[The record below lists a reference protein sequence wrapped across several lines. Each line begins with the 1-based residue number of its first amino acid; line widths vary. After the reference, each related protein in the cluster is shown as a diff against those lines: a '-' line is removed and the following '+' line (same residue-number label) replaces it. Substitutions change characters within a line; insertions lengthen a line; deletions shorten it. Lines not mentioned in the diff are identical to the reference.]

1 MQFFLFKHLC
11 PHSSNNLHP
20 GKPRQANT
28 LAIAIKSS
36 ALTALTIL
44 LLTVAVVTGNL
55 AHAQQESKRELVLV
69 RGDLYRFIN
78 NHHAGIVYVT
88 RDGIIVGDPI
98 NSEAAEWLK
107 NELAQRFGVP
117 VKYVFYSHHHAD
129 HASGG
134 EVFADS
140 GAVIVAHKNSAELIR
155 SKNIPTALPQVL
167 FDKQLTLDLGGKQ
180 VNLHYLGANHSED
193 MIIAEF
199 PQEDAVFA
207 VDFVSVERL
216 PYQTLQGGKFPDWYL
231 SIDALTRLPF
241 TYLVPGHGK
250 VGIKNDAVEHAR
262 YLRELENRVARA
274 KAAGLTLEEM
284 QNTLKFPRY
293 SDWQNYEEW
302 LPQNI
307 EGVLRIH
314 EERSA
319 AAE

>member
-1 MQFFLFKHLC
+1 MQFFPVNNRFSKHNSQ
-11 PHSSNNLHP
+11 SS
-20 GKPRQANT
+20 PRAST
-28 LAIAIKSS
+28 IKLLA
-36 ALTALTIL
+36 L
-44 LLTVAVVTGNL
+44 LVLVAMPVISAVVVVIGNP
-55 AHAQQESKRELVLV
+55 AHAQQEAKRELVLV
-69 RGDLYRFIN
+69 RGNLYRFIN

-98 NSEAAEWLK
+98 DNEAAKWLK
-107 NELAQRFGVP
+107 DELAQRFGVP

-140 GAVIVAHKNSAELIR
+140 GAVIVAHKKAAELLR
-155 SKNIPTALPQVL
+155 DNNIATAAPQVL
-167 FDKQLTLDLGGKQ
+167 FDKLLTLELGGKQ

-193 MIIAEF
+193 MIVAEF
-199 PQEDAVFA
+199 PEEDAVFV

-216 PYQTLQGGKFPDWYL
+216 PYRNLSGGKFPDWYT

-274 KAAGLTLEEM
+274 IDAGLTLEEM
-284 QNTLKFPRY
+284 KTTLKFPRY
-293 SDWQNYEEW
+293 SGWQNYEEW
-302 LPQNI
+302 LPENI
-307 EGVLRIH
+307 EGAFRIQK
-314 EERSA
+314 ETA
-319 AAE
+319 AN

>member
-1 MQFFLFKHLC
+1 MQFSTVKNR
-11 PHSSNNLHP
+11 SSNH
-20 GKPRQANT
+20 ANQISPMT
-28 LAIAIKSS
+28 TTTRLLALMFVLAI
-36 ALTALTIL
+36 
-44 LLTVAVVTGNL
+44 TVVIGNPV
-55 AHAQQESKRELVLV
+55 HAQQESNRELVLV

-107 NELAQRFGVP
+107 EELAQRFGVP

-140 GAVIVAHKNSAELIR
+140 GAVVVAHKNSAELIR
-155 SKNIPTALPQVL
+155 NKNIPTAAPQVL
-167 FDKQLTLDLGGKQ
+167 FDKLLTLELGGKQ

-193 MIIAEF
+193 MIVAEF

-216 PYQTLQGGKFPDWYL
+216 PYRNLSGGKFPDWYT

-274 KAAGLTLEEM
+274 KDAGLTLEEM
-284 QNTLKFPRY
+284 KSTLKFPRY
-293 SDWQNYEEW
+293 SEWQNYEQW
-302 LPQNI
+302 LPENI
-307 EGVLRIH
+307 EGAYRIQQ
-314 EERSA
+314 EN
-319 AAE
+319 AETASN

>member
-1 MQFFLFKHLC
+1 MQFFLFENRFTKH
-11 PHSSNNLHP
+11 SNQQSPIVAAMKL
-20 GKPRQANT
+20 AAL
-28 LAIAIKSS
+28 LAIA
-36 ALTALTIL
+36 
-44 LLTVAVVTGNL
+44 VAMVVTGNV
-55 AHAQQESKRELVLV
+55 AHAQQETKRELVLV

-88 RDGIIVGDPI
+88 REGIIVGDPI
-98 NSEAAEWLK
+98 NSEAALWLK
-107 NELAQRFGVP
+107 QELAQRFGVP

-140 GAVIVAHKNSAELIR
+140 GAVVVAHKNSAELIR
-155 SKNIPTALPQVL
+155 SKNIPTAAPQVL
-167 FDKQLTLDLGGKQ
+167 FDQQLTLELGGKQ

-193 MIIAEF
+193 MIVAEF
-199 PQEDAVFA
+199 PAEDAVFA

-216 PYQTLQGGKFPDWYL
+216 PYRNLSGGQFPDWFA

-262 YLRELENRVARA
+262 YLRELDNRVARA

-284 QNTLKFPRY
+284 QNTLRFPRY
-293 SDWQNYEEW
+293 STWQNYVEW
-302 LPQNI
+302 LPENI
-307 EGVLRIH
+307 AGALRIQ
-314 EERSA
+314 EENA
-319 AAE
+319 AAN